1 MEEIISYV
9 METPEN
15 TNGNVLREKIKKIL
29 SNYTYKVNQEYSPEV
44 TEYDFEL
51 ILTLDEG
58 LEPKNLEETIE
69 LDNFNGLMNKTV
81 QEILDLFGVTEP
93 STQPISDNNKI
104 AKIIIQRFDGF
115 KIAELFVKITYYV
128 YCAGYILQFTTAFPN
143 ILINADGIST
153 SYISMHG
160 GSGNNQGLEGYYRCN
175 SISQTEWSK
184 IPK

>member
-93 STQPISDNNKI
+93 ST
-104 AKIIIQRFDGF
+104 
-115 KIAELFVKITYYV
+115 
-128 YCAGYILQFTTAFPN
+128 
-143 ILINADGIST
+143 
-153 SYISMHG
+153 
-160 GSGNNQGLEGYYRCN
+160 
-175 SISQTEWSK
+175 
-184 IPK
+184 